1 MRQVDEDTS
10 YAWKFNYAL
19 YISSNTRTKKEGDT
33 LLLYLHGNL
42 IARKTDGVTEINDC
56 GWGTSVTAR
65 RLSAITGERVSFS
78 KHDGFCFF
86 RGQPI
91 DNKWIRV

>member
-1 MRQVDEDTS
+1 MRQVDKDTQ
-10 YAWKFNYAL
+10 YFWDWGNEL
-19 YISSNTRTKKEGDT
+19 TICSNTKIEKEGDT

-78 KHDGFCFF
+78 KRDGFCFF

-91 DNKWIRV
+91 DNKWIQV